1 MPGTRC
7 DARSDASKP
16 GAQIGASPNRC
27 QAPGATP
34 GRMLANRELNRCE
47 PKSVPGTWCNARLDA
62 SKAGAKS
69 VPGTWCDARSD
80 ASKPEAQIGTSKE
93 DGDARPRRAM
103 LRRAD
108 ARPRRAMLRRW
119 LASCAQAAGDRVDG
133 QQQLR
138 DQLVRFLGLLHAMVA
153 PPHLQKIDLLAV
165 QNPQPTGS

>member
-1 MPGTRC
+1 M
-7 DARSDASKP
+7 
-16 GAQIGASPNRC
+16 
-27 QAPGATP
+27 
-34 GRMLANRELNRCE
+34 
-47 PKSVPGTWCNARLDA
+47 PGTWCNARLDA

-69 VPGTWCDARSD
+69 VPGTWCDARLD
-80 ASKPEAQIGTSKE
+80 ASKPEAQIGASKE

-103 LRRAD
+103 LRRDD

-138 DQLVRFLGLLHAMVA
+138 DQLVRFFGLLHAMVA
-153 PPHLQKIDLLAV
+153 SPHLQQIDLLAV

>member
-1 MPGTRC
+1 MPKIFLPPFG
-7 DARSDASKP
+7 P
-16 GAQIGASPNRC
+16 
-27 QAPGATP
+27 
-34 GRMLANRELNRCE
+34 
-47 PKSVPGTWCNARLDA
+47 
-62 SKAGAKS
+62 KS

-80 ASKPEAQIGTSKE
+80 ASKPGSQIGASKE
-93 DGDARPRRAM
+93 DGDARPRRAMLRRDDARPRRAM

-153 PPHLQKIDLLAV
+153 SPHLQQIDLLAV

>member
-1 MPGTRC
+1 M
-7 DARSDASKP
+7 
-16 GAQIGASPNRC
+16 
-27 QAPGATP
+27 
-34 GRMLANRELNRCE
+34 
-47 PKSVPGTWCNARLDA
+47 PGTWCNARLDA

-69 VPGTWCDARSD
+69 VPGTWCDARLD
-80 ASKPEAQIGTSKE
+80 ASKPEAQIGASKE
-93 DGDARPRRAM
+93 DGDARPRRAMLRRDDARPRRAM

-138 DQLVRFLGLLHAMVA
+138 DQLVRFFGLLHAMVA
-153 PPHLQKIDLLAV
+153 SPHLQQIDLLAV